1 MSELMSDDDLY
12 NKELLRLAAMGDC
25 RLESPDHTIVHNN
38 PLCGDRITI
47 DLRIA
52 DNLISEVGYKAQ
64 SCALCKASAQLIKD
78 LSIGRNLAELQEI
91 HMTLKSQLKENSPIS
106 LPSNWE
112 SFHIFQPVAEIKN
125 RHNCVLLPFQALAKI
140 ETIY

>member
-1 MSELMSDDDLY
+1 MNELMPDDNLY

-38 PLCGDRITI
+38 PLCGDRITL

-91 HMTLKSQLKENSPIS
+91 HMKLKSQLKEKSAIS
-106 LPSNWE
+106 LPNDWE

-125 RHNCVLLPFQALAKI
+125 RHSCVLLPFQALAKI